1 MSSDPNDINQGRRNF
16 LTSFLGLTA
25 ALAVSPV
32 KALSSPDLM
41 LQRTIETLKNAEFLS
56 LIPKRIHGPS
66 PALNETGTFLFSRI
80 DGRATM
86 EILARD
92 LTANFETDF
101 DTVLRDLRKL
111 VRDLEILGFIAV

>member
-16 LTSFLGLTA
+16 LTSFLGLTVAFA
-25 ALAVSPV
+25 ASPA

-41 LQRTIETLKNAEFLS
+41 LQRTIETLKSVEFLS
-56 LIPKRIHGPS
+56 LVPKRMPGPS
-66 PALNETGTFLFSRI
+66 PALNETGAFLFSRI
-80 DGRATM
+80 DGRTTV
-86 EILARD
+86 ETLARS

-101 DTVLRDLRKL
+101 DTAVSDLRKL